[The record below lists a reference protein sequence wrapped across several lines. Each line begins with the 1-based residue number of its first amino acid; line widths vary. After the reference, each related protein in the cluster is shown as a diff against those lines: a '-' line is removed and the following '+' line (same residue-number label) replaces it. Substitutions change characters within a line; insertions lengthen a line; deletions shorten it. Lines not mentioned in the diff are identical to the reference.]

1 MISILIFLLIITTA
15 VVFHEAAHY
24 LAAKSVG
31 IPVRA
36 FSVGMGPVILKKRW
50 RDTEWRISLF
60 PVGGYVDIPS
70 MGAKIDEDGNAE
82 HRTDGFAAKKLW
94 QKLMVLGAGVV
105 ANYILAILLLSTAIT
120 VLPNYRQITS
130 KIVPQ
135 TSGAKI
141 AGLIEGKHAETLG
154 VQVGDVIIEIN
165 GIKNPNA
172 DMVSKVIREAD
183 KMLSLRLKRDGKIVE
198 ISTPWPP
205 EDSKAEARPLFGIQV
220 QPLKVSDLP
229 KISFLQ
235 AIAETTAFSF
245 RIVPEMISGMVKG
258 FASAFS
264 PKQSEDI
271 MGPVGIVKAV
281 DGARRVGLIP
291 VLALSAFINFSLA
304 VFNLLPIPG
313 LDGGRMLMATIV
325 AIRGKP
331 LPAGRE
337 EYIHFLG
344 FMMVLALILIIT
356 FKEIG
361 GLVFSG

>member
-1 MISILIFLLIITTA
+1 M
-15 VVFHEAAHY
+15 
-24 LAAKSVG
+24 AAKSVG

-36 FSVGMGPVILKKRW
+36 FSVGMGPVILKKQW

-70 MGAKIDEDGNAE
+70 MAAKLDEDGNPE
-82 HRTDGFAAKKLW
+82 HRTDGFATKNLW

-105 ANYILAILLLSTAIT
+105 ANYILAILLLSIAIT
-120 VLPNYRQITS
+120 VMPNYRQITS

-135 TSGAKI
+135 TYGAQI
-141 AGLIEGKHAETLG
+141 AGLIEGETAEKLG
-154 VQVGDVIIEIN
+154 VQVGDIIVEIN
-165 GIKNPNA
+165 GIKDPNA
-172 DMVSKVIREAD
+172 DTVSKVIRETGQE
-183 KMLSLRLKRDGKIVE
+183 LRLRLKRDGKIVE
-198 ISTPWPP
+198 LNTVWPP
-205 EDSKAEARPLFGIQV
+205 DGKKTKERPLFGIQI
-220 QPLKVSDLP
+220 QPLEVADLP
-229 KISFLQ
+229 KISFLA

-245 RIVPEMISGMVKG
+245 RIVPEMVGGMVKG

-264 PKQSEDI
+264 TKQSKDI

-281 DGARRVGLIP
+281 DGARKIGIIP
-291 VLALSAFINFSLA
+291 VLALAAFINFSLA
-304 VFNLLPIPG
+304 IFNLLPIPG
-313 LDGGRMLMATIV
+313 LDGGRMLLATIV
-325 AIRGKP
+325 SIRGKP

-361 GLVFSG
+361 GLIFSG